1 MSLRLAV
8 VMLDTATVDVTEFC
22 RAHKIST
29 TWFYDLRKRYAAE
42 GEAGL
47 VARSRAPINPA
58 GRTPPWVEDEVV
70 TIRKELVDAGLDAG
84 PATVRFHLRGRV
96 EPVPSEATIWRI
108 LRARGQIAP
117 HPNKAPKPRG
127 SFTAARANE
136 CWALDD
142 TTWTLADGSEVKILN
157 VIDDHSRLL
166 VASVVVGR
174 SCTGAATLAALATAA
189 NQWGWPER
197 IWADNAKAF
206 KDTLANALRPL
217 GVITSHTKPYH
228 PHSNGKVERF
238 HQTLK
243 QWLDRQ
249 PAATT
254 TTELQD
260 LLDRFQTIYNTQ
272 RPHRSIGRRYPAD
285 VWTNAEKTGP
295 GDRPL
300 GTPTTTTTHTATVH
314 NGYAVASRYLISIG
328 AAHTG
333 RQALTIITD
342 TNAHVFIDGHLVRQ
356 LTINPANRIQP
367 LYNRPGRP
375 TTNPRPL

>member
-8 VMLDTATVDVTEFC
+8 VALDTSTVDVTEFC
-22 RAHKIST
+22 RAHGIST

-47 VARSRAPINPA
+47 LARSRAPINPA
-58 GRTPPWVEDEVV
+58 GRIPAWIEDEVV
-70 TIRKELVDAGLDAG
+70 TKRKELVDAGLDAG
-84 PATVRFHLRGRV
+84 PATIWFHLAGRV
-96 EPVPSEATIWRI
+96 EPLPSEATIWRI
-108 LRARGQIAP
+108 LRARGHIVPQP
-117 HPNKAPKPRG
+117 RKAPKPRG

-142 TTWTLADGSEVKILN
+142 TTWPLTDGSEVKILN

-174 SCTGAATLAALATAA
+174 SCTGTATLAALATAA
-189 NQWGWPER
+189 GRWGWPER

-206 KDTLANALRPL
+206 KQTLAKALQPL
-217 GVITSHTKPYH
+217 GVSTSHTKPYH

-249 PAATT
+249 PPAATT
-254 TTELQD
+254 AELQD
-260 LLDRFQTIYNTQ
+260 LLDRFQKIYNTQ
-272 RPHRSIGRRYPAD
+272 RPHRSIGRRFPAD
-285 VWTNAEKTGP
+285 VWATAEKTGP
-295 GDRPL
+295 TDRPL
-300 GTPTTTTTHTATVH
+300 GTPTKTHTATVH
-314 NGYAVASRYLISIG
+314 NGSAPAGRYLISIG
-328 AAHTG
+328 SAHTG
-333 RQALTIITD
+333 QQALTIITG
-342 TNAHVFIDGHLVRQ
+342 TAAHVFINGQLVRQ
-356 LTINPANRIQP
+356 LTINPTTRVQP